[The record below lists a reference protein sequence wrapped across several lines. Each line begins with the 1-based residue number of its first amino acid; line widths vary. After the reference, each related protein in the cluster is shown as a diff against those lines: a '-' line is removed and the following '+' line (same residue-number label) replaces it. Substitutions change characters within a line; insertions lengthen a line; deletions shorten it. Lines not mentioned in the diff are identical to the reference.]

1 MMKCNGW
8 PVGVCSWS
16 LQSDPPGV
24 AAAMRQLKI
33 DHVNLALKPAFREQG
48 EEYLA
53 AVGRQDWTITA
64 TTIGFFQEDYTSLAR
79 IRATGGIV
87 PDEHWPE
94 NRRMVERAA
103 EITAAMGV
111 GHLTMH
117 AGFLESG
124 DAEEQKK
131 VRDRLGWLADAAARL
146 GIGLLL
152 ETGQETAECL
162 RALLEELDHPALG
175 VNFDPANM
183 ILYGKGDPLAA
194 ARLLGRW
201 IKHIHVKDA
210 VAAERPGEWG
220 REVPW
225 GDGQVGGETFLESLK
240 EIGFAG
246 ALAIEREAG
255 RDRLGDIG
263 RAAERLAGWQ
273 AP

>member
-1 MMKCNGW
+1 
-8 PVGVCSWS
+8 
-16 LQSDPPGV
+16 
-24 AAAMRQLKI
+24 MRQLKI

-152 ETGQETAECL
+152 E
-162 RALLEELDHPALG
+162 ELDHPALG

>member
-1 MMKCNGW
+1 
-8 PVGVCSWS
+8 
-16 LQSDPPGV
+16 
-24 AAAMRQLKI
+24 
-33 DHVNLALKPAFREQG
+33 
-48 EEYLA
+48 
-53 AVGRQDWTITA
+53 
-64 TTIGFFQEDYTSLAR
+64 
-79 IRATGGIV
+79 
-87 PDEHWPE
+87 
-94 NRRMVERAA
+94 
-103 EITAAMGV
+103 
-111 GHLTMH
+111 
-117 AGFLESG
+117 
-124 DAEEQKK
+124 
-131 VRDRLGWLADAAARL
+131 